1 MGSKGEL
8 DIGTENRS
16 RTSECE
22 RNGGVADRRFV
33 KVKEFRVPAQDS
45 VVPGEPVYA
54 GAKVKRIAI
63 LAIQR

>member
-1 MGSKGEL
+1 MSSKGEL
-8 DIGTENRS
+8 DVCMEDRS
-16 RTSECE
+16 RTSERE
-22 RNGGVADRRFV
+22 GNGCVSHRRFV

-45 VVPGEPVYA
+45 VVPGEPIYA